1 MIQWCAFIHVNMNTE
16 LTIYF
21 TIYCFVTF
29 FVIFSNAIILILLI
43 NEHQKQKR
51 SHKFITSMIISDLC
65 SGIICISFG
74 FVLFYPRLQQDYVEF
89 CFGNIVFTCIFR
101 YNSLL
106 IKLTTAID
114 RYWAVVHPFNYYIH
128 ATDNKIKGIRN
139 RKFDGFKKKL
149 KYFFQVWFAVPG
161 HFR

>member
-1 MIQWCAFIHVNMNTE
+1 MNTE

-21 TIYCFVTF
+21 TIYCFITF
-29 FVIFSNAIILILLI
+29 FVIFSNTIILILLI
-43 NEHQKQKR
+43 KEHKKQKR

-65 SGIICISFG
+65 SGIICIWFG
-74 FVLFYPRLQQDYVEF
+74 FVLFYPRFEQDYVDI

-114 RYWAVVHPFNYYIH
+114 RYWAVVHPLNYYIH
-128 ATDNKIKGIRN
+128 ATDNKIKGGTN
-139 RKFDGFKKKL
+139 RKF
-149 KYFFQVWFAVPG
+149 
-161 HFR
+161 